1 MKTSCYEFKYRK
13 VSLNTEFFIGWN
25 FSKVRLSEIVFLSN
39 VLEVY
44 DVNVNRV

>member
-1 MKTSCYEFKYRK
+1 METSCYEFKYRK
-13 VSLNTEFFIGWN
+13 ASLNTEFFNGWN
-25 FSKVRLSEIVFLSN
+25 ISKVRLSEIVFLSN